1 MATATCEGGLRYAAL
16 TISSRGNNSHS
27 NTNTTS
33 AIERSKTAD
42 QRRLPRLAAWPGVS
56 RAMRTAASDTVFC
69 CDTLCS
75 CLIGNAAFARWRG
88 HLTQFP
94 AEQCPRAFPQSDEG
108 RRMPDRRVART
119 RQIDVENLFDT
130 SRPASHDRHAI
141 GQKDGLV
148 DAMGNEHHRGC
159 ALLPD
164 AEQFLLQRLACLR
177 IERAKG

>member
-1 MATATCEGGLRYAAL
+1 
-16 TISSRGNNSHS
+16 
-27 NTNTTS
+27 
-33 AIERSKTAD
+33 
-42 QRRLPRLAAWPGVS
+42 
-56 RAMRTAASDTVFC
+56 
-69 CDTLCS
+69 
-75 CLIGNAAFARWRG
+75 
-88 HLTQFP
+88 
-94 AEQCPRAFPQSDEG
+94 
-108 RRMPDRRVART
+108 MPDRRVART

-177 IERAKG
+177 IERAKGLVHQQDFGAVGEYPGNRHALTHAARQLMRIVIGEIEQADKLKEPFRLAAPLRAGNAANLQAGLDVLAHGPPRKQRVALEHQPELLARGAHRLAVDAHAT